1 MKSRACIITCSF
13 FIGMTSMSFAAV
25 VGSSRPE
32 AQANFQQL
40 IKTNA
45 CPSCDLAGVVLTRID
60 LSEANLENA
69 NLAGAQLLLT
79 DLSDANL
86 RNANL
91 QGARLGGADLG
102 GADLRGAN
110 LTGAVLEG
118 AYLKGAKFD
127 GKVVSSASSA
137 DEGLPGVVETKY
149 IPDESHGKKAPYTQN
164 VVVNDSRVAK
174 KAAAGITQPAEVR
187 PKAGTAGKVQQASS
201 KNMAP
206 IANAVVHSSGLPA
219 GEKAKM
225 SEPKPEQKGFW
236 GRVTSF
242 FGKKSAQPVGA
253 RGAATTATQA
263 KTVVPMA
270 DAVVPPDASVKQQL
284 PVEQA
289 AREPVT
295 PAVDMEAEVKQ
306 PAAPVVKKEAQG
318 GLWGSITS
326 FFKSSEDD
334 KTGLKESQ
342 KMADDVNKIRD
353 DSVATDRTGKDTLA
367 KNAGVRK
374 MIEQIEGPPPE
385 SEVTQEQKSV
395 PVQEVS
401 APVREEKLAA
411 PVATTVSEVKKEKTE
426 QPVREPVKSV
436 ARKEKTPT
444 QAVTEKTADQKTAGL
459 VYDVETPAQAM
470 MNQQKTLERLLDE
483 ERCVG
488 CDLAGVDL
496 SGKNLSKMDLERA
509 NLQGANLED
518 VDLDEANLKGA
529 LFNGANLKEADLRE
543 ADLYLADF
551 SGADLTGAR
560 LEGALVD
567 SADFTNAK
575 GVNLAGAVQ
584 EE

>member
-1 MKSRACIITCSF
+1 M
-13 FIGMTSMSFAAV
+13 
-25 VGSSRPE
+25 
-32 AQANFQQL
+32 
-40 IKTNA
+40 
-45 CPSCDLAGVVLTRID
+45 LTRVD

-127 GKVVSSASSA
+127 GKVVSSASYA
-137 DEGLPGVVETKY
+137 DEGLPGVAETQY
-149 IPDESHGKKAPYTQN
+149 IPDESHGKKTPYTQN
-164 VVVNDSRVAK
+164 VVVNDSRVPK
-174 KAAAGITQPAEVR
+174 KAAAEITQPAEVR
-187 PKAGTAGKVQQASS
+187 PKAGTADKGQQAAS

-206 IANAVVHSSGLPA
+206 MANAVVHSSGQPA
-219 GEKAKM
+219 GEKGAI
-225 SEPKPEQKGFW
+225 SEPKAEQRGLWEKI
-236 GRVTSF
+236 TSF
-242 FGKKSAQPVGA
+242 FEQKPAQPVDSTGD
-253 RGAATTATQA
+253 ATTAAQA

-270 DAVVPPDASVKQQL
+270 DAVVPPDASVNQQL

-289 AREPVT
+289 TREPVT
-295 PAVDMEAEVKQ
+295 PAVDMAAEVKQ
-306 PAAPVVKKEAQG
+306 PAVPVVKKEDQG
-318 GLWGSITS
+318 GLWGAITS
-326 FFKSSEDD
+326 FFKSSDD
-334 KTGLKESQ
+334 DRTVLKDS
-342 KMADDVNKIRD
+342 KKKADDVKKIRD
-353 DSVATDRTGKDTLA
+353 DSVAAARTGKDTLA

-385 SEVTQEQKSV
+385 SEVTEVQKSA

-401 APVREEKLAA
+401 APVREEKLVA
-411 PVATTVSEVKKEKTE
+411 PVSSTVSEVKKEETE

-436 ARKEKTPT
+436 AKMEKVPA
-444 QAVTEKTADQKTAGL
+444 QEITEKTADQKTAGL

-470 MNQQKTLERLLDE
+470 RNHQKTLERLFDE

-496 SGKNLSKMDLERA
+496 SGKDLSKMDLERV

-518 VDLDEANLKGA
+518 ADLDEANLKGA
-529 LFNGANLKEADLRE
+529 LLNGANLKAADLRE

-575 GVNLAGAVQ
+575 GVNLAGAVRD
-584 EE
+584 E